1 MLNCSG
7 GWKVMVTDIGRRRLA
22 VNRPVPYHT
31 ATHGG
36 PRFCAPDLGGGPRP
50 RPDEGGGDPARP
62 RRRGAPSSSA
72 PRPRRGDRGGDGP
85 RRRRAGRPPLLPTPS
100 CPLPPL

>member
-36 PRFCAPDLGGGPRP
+36 PRFRAPDLGGGPRP

-62 RRRGAPSSSA
+62 RPRGARSSSA
-72 PRPRRGDRGGDGP
+72 PPHPRGDPRGHGPPRGG
-85 RRRRAGRPPLLPTPS
+85 AGRHTWVRSP
-100 CPLPPL
+100 